1 MQFDIIYVKLLKEQ
15 MSILVLFDWSRLI
28 SDAILF
34 IELLVYNIKLIY
46 ISKTVQFLLLVIST
60 YYTNEDV
67 LSS

>member
-28 SDAILF
+28 LDAILF

>member
-46 ISKTVQFLLLVIST
+46 ISKTVQFVLLVIST